1 MDRLLVVFVD
11 ALGPLQRER
20 SRALRELAPFERTLR
35 GVAGFS
41 SGALAT
47 VLTGASSAEHG
58 RLCLFSA
65 RSKSVPRSPLDALAW
80 LRFVPRIVH
89 ERGIVRRRL
98 ARWLAEHEKLTGY
111 VALHRVEPSMFRWL
125 DIPEREDLFEAKDIG
140 GVRTFLSEARA
151 RGIDVYAA
159 RWSLDEATR
168 WRVAFKALRTR
179 PARLTFLYSSELD
192 GVLHAHGPDER
203 SGESVLER
211 VAARIAEARGIL
223 SRDGSRVRTVI
234 VGDHGMASVRK
245 TIDPRA
251 VLERAGV
258 RHFVDSTMVRLWGTG
273 AQIELVRLAAERAG
287 WPVRLIDRAGLEAWS
302 VGVDES
308 PWGDAWLVL
317 DEGVLF
323 APSHV
328 GGFVRGMH
336 GYGPDA
342 SSSRAALCS
351 DGAIDPSVTEL
362 RSVAGWVRSMMGAW
376 R

>member
-1 MDRLLVVFVD
+1 
-11 ALGPLQRER
+11 
-20 SRALRELAPFERTLR
+20 LRELAPFERTLR

-65 RSKSVPRSPLDALAW
+65 RSKSAPRSPLDALAW
-80 LRFVPRIVH
+80 LRFLPSIVH
-89 ERGIVRRRL
+89 ERGVVRRRL
-98 ARWLAEHEKLTGY
+98 ARWLAERERLTGY

-140 GVRTFLSEARA
+140 GVSTFLSDARG

-159 RWSLDEATR
+159 RWALDEATR
-168 WRVAFKALRTR
+168 WRHAFDAMRAR
-179 PARLTFLYSSELD
+179 PARLSFLYSSELD
-192 GVLHAHGPDER
+192 GALHSDGPDETSAER
-203 SGESVLER
+203 VIER
-211 VAARIAEARGIL
+211 VAARIAQAKALL
-223 SRDGSRVRTVI
+223 SRDGARVRTVI
-234 VGDHGMASVRK
+234 VGDHGMASVRR

-251 VLERAGV
+251 VLDRSGA
-258 RHFVDSTMVRLWGTG
+258 RYFVDSTMARLWGTA
-273 AQIELVRLAAERAG
+273 AQIELARLGAERAG
-287 WPVRLIDRAGLEAWS
+287 WPVRFVDRAGLEAWD
-302 VGVDES
+302 VGVKES
-308 PWGDAWLVL
+308 LWGDAWLVL
-317 DEGVLF
+317 DEGALF

-342 SSSRAALCS
+342 GSSRAALCS
-351 DGAIDPSVTEL
+351 DEAIDPSVTEL

>member
-11 ALGPLQRER
+11 ALGPSQRER

-65 RSKSVPRSPLDALAW
+65 RSKSAPRSPLDALAW
-80 LRFVPRIVH
+80 LRFLPSIVH
-89 ERGIVRRRL
+89 ERGAVRRRL
-98 ARWLAEHEKLTGY
+98 ARWLAEREKLTGY

-140 GVRTFLSEARA
+140 GVPTFLSDARA

-159 RWSLDEATR
+159 RWALDEATR
-168 WRVAFKALRTR
+168 WRSAFDAMRAR
-179 PARLTFLYSSELD
+179 PARLNFLYSSELD
-192 GVLHAHGPDER
+192 GVLHSDGPDEN
-203 SGESVLER
+203 SAER
-211 VAARIAEARGIL
+211 VLARVAERISEAQSLL

-234 VGDHGMASVRK
+234 VGDHGMARVGE

-251 VLERAGV
+251 VLDRSGV
-258 RHFVDSTMVRLWGTG
+258 RHFVDSTMARLWGTS
-273 AQIELVRLAAERAG
+273 AQIELARLGAERAG
-287 WPVRLIDRAGLEAWS
+287 WPARFIDRAGLEAWS
-302 VGVDES
+302 VGVNES
-308 PWGDAWLVL
+308 LWGQAWLVL
-317 DEGVLF
+317 DEGALF

-351 DGAIDPSVTEL
+351 DGEIDPSVTEL